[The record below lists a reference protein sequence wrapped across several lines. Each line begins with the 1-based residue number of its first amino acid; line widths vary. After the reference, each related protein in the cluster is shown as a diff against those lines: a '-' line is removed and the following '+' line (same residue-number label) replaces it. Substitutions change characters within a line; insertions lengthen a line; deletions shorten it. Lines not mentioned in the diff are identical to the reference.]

1 MSDHLYTHHMSLRV
15 SESVRVRECESCVCV
30 CWLTSKHTCYEC
42 KRMRKDEIDGERKK
56 WNKEVE
62 REEKV

>member
-1 MSDHLYTHHMSLRV
+1 MRV
-15 SESVRVRECESCVCV
+15 VCV

-62 REEKV
+62 REENV